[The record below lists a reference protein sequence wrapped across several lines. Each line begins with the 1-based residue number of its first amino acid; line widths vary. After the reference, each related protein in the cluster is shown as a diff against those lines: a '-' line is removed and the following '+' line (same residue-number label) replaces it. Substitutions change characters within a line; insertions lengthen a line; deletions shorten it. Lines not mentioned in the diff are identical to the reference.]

1 MQTFSE
7 QSFFAI
13 NSMIS
18 SNALVMGFLKAHAI
32 LLRTAELLRVNSGV
46 YAIFSAS
53 FLFGLDG
60 KEAPRW
66 EATSHQGFFLNLS
79 IRHLVPDH
87 VGLDSSFQP
96 PQLIEIPTAFEGFF
110 GEVKNVF
117 SFLNPF
123 IQGFLP
129 WPVSVLVRI
138 EPETDVAGFDQIPA
152 HTACLENRRRVFPAR
167 CDHGKRIKI
176 AFHDKRRFASFQ
188 KLLVEY
194 AFRAWQKI
202 VPDAFWAGFC
212 GCSSVKID
220 DLPILVSYG
229 KYHPSRAPLPT
240 RPPSSCLLIGRK
252 VRPFAVRR
260 KTDTKLFGQIDRY
273 ASEPKIGLGACV

>member
-1 MQTFSE
+1 
-7 QSFFAI
+7 
-13 NSMIS
+13 MIS

-60 KEAPRW
+60 KEVPRW

-96 PQLIEIPTAFEGFF
+96 PQLIEIPIAFEGFF

-117 SFLNPF
+117 SFLHPF

-129 WPVSVLVRI
+129 
-138 EPETDVAGFDQIPA
+138 
-152 HTACLENRRRVFPAR
+152 
-167 CDHGKRIKI
+167 
-176 AFHDKRRFASFQ
+176 
-188 KLLVEY
+188 
-194 AFRAWQKI
+194 
-202 VPDAFWAGFC
+202 
-212 GCSSVKID
+212 
-220 DLPILVSYG
+220 
-229 KYHPSRAPLPT
+229 
-240 RPPSSCLLIGRK
+240 
-252 VRPFAVRR
+252 
-260 KTDTKLFGQIDRY
+260 
-273 ASEPKIGLGACV
+273 